1 MIDRFKL
8 DGKRW
13 FVASALALSCFT
25 AASAAPLERPAP
37 LSSAEFAA
45 EVSGQTVFPDAF
57 SERVEGLA
65 RADAPSLFIVR
76 LPEPA
81 LARYQGEIQGLAMP
95 GRSESGRLDVNSSE
109 SLAYV
114 EFLETR
120 QRAVLAD
127 AGQLLGRS
135 IEAPFKFQHAFNGMA
150 IEASAEEVERLLERG
165 LIEHAEPYIE
175 YPLLTD
181 AGPDWIGSPAVWSG
195 EAIGAEG
202 SLGEGVVVGIIDSGI
217 NLGHPSFAAEAEDGF
232 VHTNPLGSGN
242 FIGWCNPG
250 VGTVTDSC
258 NDKLI
263 GTWEFLGGLGLDGL
277 FIPGGEDENGHGTHV
292 AGTVAGNPVTSNFGA
307 GANPPVSGVAPRAN
321 VIAYDACY
329 TNEQGQGLCPNVS
342 TLASINQVVAD
353 GIVDVINYSIG
364 GGTEPWEQAIS
375 LAFLAAVDAGV
386 FVSASAGNSGPGPN
400 TMGHLQPWVASVAA
414 ASHNRYFADASVS
427 VTNADAPAELIG
439 LGAVPSLGP
448 APDGEEAV
456 LAVDPN
462 NLLGCDPFDAG
473 FFDGQIAYVDRGV
486 CGFADKIVNATDAG
500 AVGVVVGNSNATAP
514 IVMGATENTT
524 IPAVMVTR
532 AAADALLA
540 FINDNEASVRLDSE
554 SPAAVV
560 LDDSV
565 GDIITGF
572 SSRGPNPF
580 NVVKPSVT
588 APGSQILAAVEAGGG
603 EGAPEFGLKSGTS
616 MSSPHN
622 AGAAAL
628 LRALNP
634 TWLPSEIQS
643 ALMLTART
651 GILADNGG
659 PIDPATIFDEGA
671 GRIQVDRAAATPLVL
686 RETALNFF
694 LANPADGG
702 DPRALNLAGISDNNC
717 VGSCSFQRTF
727 RSVADGPRSFE
738 LSLEGDSGLQ
748 ASFSPASFTLL
759 PGQLQTVEIQ
769 IDAIDGDDDWRFAQL
784 VISQDGESDV
794 PDQLFRD
801 RFQAPEVDEPTV
813 DEALSMPVTIL
824 ARGAVIDVDE
834 TPIETAAE
842 AGSTVTETLDIA
854 NIGGAPLDWV
864 ANASAFQPG
873 STVRAQG
880 GTTGNAIVSG
890 FFTDLNPPAGAYSA
904 EVFELDSTT
913 ALGRLFFEGFVSGGL
928 PLDANT
934 SGVRIAIYAD
944 AAGVPAGNPED
955 GQNAELWSAQVA
967 NPSPGLN
974 LADSNISLDLIAA
987 GLELPELPAG
997 RYWITAAAEFPT
1009 PDPRWNWFNA
1019 TNGDIAGDAQIISPG
1034 GVFGGIADWSSLPG
1048 TVSPDFANLSYAIDE
1063 AVACGADWLTVE
1075 PSSDTVAPGDASS
1088 VNLVF
1093 DASELASGSYE
1104 TQLCL
1109 SSNDSERPL
1118 VLVPIRFEVSGEAGT
1133 AQLQVAHLAPFADEL
1148 ADTAVNIALN
1158 GDVVLSE
1165 VAYGDSTDYLTIP
1178 AGEALVEIFPVGSDD
1193 AAISASA
1200 TLVAGERYLAVARGN
1215 GGQQDLGLTLLNDAL
1230 DEPASGNFA
1239 LRLGHLAPFAD
1250 GGASAE
1256 VRLADGTLIQAVDF
1270 ADVTDFIEL
1279 PAGSYDLVITAP
1291 GGDTVLIDPVELA
1304 FGGGEV
1310 LTAFAV
1316 GDGINQDL
1324 GVFALAP
1331 GVAGDFVDLREP
1343 EARVRVAHLA
1353 PFADELSDTL
1363 VDIAINGDVALSD
1376 VPYGASTDYLS
1387 LDVGQTLLEVLAPS
1401 TDTVLFSA
1409 TVDLVDRQ
1417 DYSVIAVGTGED
1429 QPLALLALEDN
1440 NQAPAA
1446 GEFRLRLGH
1455 LAPFASGDAAAEVR
1469 LADGTVLTPV
1479 NFTDTADF
1487 ELDAGIYDLQIT
1499 APEGDPVLI
1508 DPLALSL
1515 PEGLVISAFAVGD
1528 GNNQP
1533 LGVFAW
1539 PAGGAGSFLPLNQPD
1554 AQNAELNFDGTP
1566 SPELACDVNNIDQM
1580 PAVSLDIGAFA
1591 YVNGLAWD
1599 TLLETV
1605 GPSWASEALILI
1617 GSTSERIA
1625 VVLTPALGVDEP
1637 TDGPEAF
1644 SGQALDLSAAGLDF
1658 SVDQD
1663 GLVWLSFCETFVDPV
1678 DPNAVWVE
1686 GTMVINPDDNGLRS
1700 DGSEAVQ
1707 ASFPVS
1713 SRR

>member
-1 MIDRFKL
+1 MIERLKL

-13 FVASALALSCFT
+13 LVASALALSCFT

-45 EVSGQTVFPDAF
+45 EVNGQTVFPDAF
-57 SERVEGLA
+57 AERVEGIT

-81 LARYQGEIQGLAMP
+81 LARYQGEIQGLASP
-95 GRSESGRLDVNSSE
+95 GRTDGGRLDVNSSE

-114 EFLETR
+114 EFLEMR

-127 AGQLLGRS
+127 AGQLLGRTV
-135 IEAPFKFQHAFNGMA
+135 EAPFQFQHAFNGMA
-150 IEASAEEVERLLERG
+150 IEASAEEVEQLLARG

-181 AGPDWIGSPAVWSG
+181 AGPEWIGSPAVWSG

-250 VGTVTDSC
+250 VGGVTDTC

-292 AGTVAGNPVTSNFGA
+292 AGTVVGNPLESNFGA

-414 ASHNRYFADASVS
+414 ASHNRYFADATVS
-427 VTNADAPAELIG
+427 VTDADAPADLIG

-448 APDGEEAV
+448 APDGEEAA
-456 LAVDPN
+456 LAVDPT
-462 NLLGCDPFDAG
+462 NLLGCSAFEAD
-473 FFDGQIAYVDRGV
+473 FFDGQIAYVDRGE
-486 CGFADKIVNATDAG
+486 CGFADKIVNATNAG

-514 IVMGATENTT
+514 IVMGATEGTT

-532 AAADALLA
+532 AAGDALLA
-540 FINDNEASVRLDSE
+540 FIDGNEATVRLDSE

-580 NVVKPSVT
+580 NLVKPSVT

-659 PIDPATIFDEGA
+659 PIEPATIFDEGA

-686 RETALNFF
+686 RETPLNFF

-702 DPRALNLAGISDNNC
+702 DPRTLNLAGISDNNC

-738 LSLEGDSGLQ
+738 LSLDGDSGLQ

-769 IDAIDGDDDWRFAQL
+769 IDAIDGNDDWRFAQL
-784 VISQDGESDV
+784 LISQIGDNDAPDV
-794 PDQLFRD
+794 VFAD
-801 RFQAPEVDEPTV
+801 RFQAPEADDPTAAEP
-813 DEALSMPVTIL
+813 LSMPVSIL

-834 TPIETAAE
+834 SPVVAAAE
-842 AGSTVTETLDIA
+842 AGASVTETIDVA
-854 NIGGAPLDWV
+854 NIGGAALDWV
-864 ANASAFQPG
+864 ANASEFQPG
-873 STVRAQG
+873 NTLRSQAG
-880 GTTGNAIVSG
+880 NTGNAIVSG

-904 EVFELDSTT
+904 EVFELDEPAT
-913 ALGRLFFEGFVSGGL
+913 LGRLFFEGFVSGGL
-928 PLDANT
+928 PLAGNT
-934 SGVRIAIYAD
+934 SGVRFAIYAD

-955 GQNAELWSAQVA
+955 GENSALWSAELP
-967 NPSPGLN
+967 NPVPGLD
-974 LADSNISLDLIAA
+974 LANSDISLDLIAA
-987 GLELPELPAG
+987 GLELPQLEAG
-997 RYWITAAAEFPT
+997 RYWVTVAPEFPT

-1034 GVFGGIADWSSLPG
+1034 GVFGGIANWSSLPT
-1048 TVSPDFANLSYAIDE
+1048 TVSPDFANLSFAIDE
-1063 AVACGADWLTVE
+1063 AVTCGADWLTVE
-1075 PSSDTVAPGDASS
+1075 PSSDTVAPGDVSTVS
-1088 VNLVF
+1088 LVF
-1093 DASELASGSYE
+1093 DASDLASGSYE

-1118 VLVPIRFEVSGEAGT
+1118 VLVPVRFEVSGEAGT
-1133 AQLQVAHLAPFADEL
+1133 AELQVAHLAPFADALEG
-1148 ADTAVNIALN
+1148 TAVNIALN

-1165 VAYGDSTDYLTIP
+1165 VLYGDSTGYLTVP
-1178 AGEALVEIFPVGSDD
+1178 AGEALVEIFPVGSDT

-1200 TLVAGERYLAVARGN
+1200 TLLDGERYLAVARGN
-1215 GGQQDLGLTLLNDAL
+1215 GTEQELGLTLLNDDLEA
-1230 DEPASGNFA
+1230 PASGNFA
-1239 LRLGHLAPFAD
+1239 LRLGHLAPFA
-1250 GGASAE
+1250 GGAASAE
-1256 VRLADGTLIQAVDF
+1256 VRLADGSLVQAVDF
-1270 ADVTDFIEL
+1270 ADVTGFLEL
-1279 PAGSYDLVITAP
+1279 PAGSYDLVITGPDGEPA
-1291 GGDTVLIDPVELA
+1291 LIDPIELT
-1304 FGGGEV
+1304 FEGGEV
-1310 LTAFAV
+1310 L
-1316 GDGINQDL
+1316 
-1324 GVFALAP
+1324 
-1331 GVAGDFVDLREP
+1331 
-1343 EARVRVAHLA
+1343 
-1353 PFADELSDTL
+1353 
-1363 VDIAINGDVALSD
+1363 
-1376 VPYGASTDYLS
+1376 
-1387 LDVGQTLLEVLAPS
+1387 
-1401 TDTVLFSA
+1401 
-1409 TVDLVDRQ
+1409 
-1417 DYSVIAVGTGED
+1417 
-1429 QPLALLALEDN
+1429 
-1440 NQAPAA
+1440 
-1446 GEFRLRLGH
+1446 
-1455 LAPFASGDAAAEVR
+1455 
-1469 LADGTVLTPV
+1469 
-1479 NFTDTADF
+1479 
-1487 ELDAGIYDLQIT
+1487 
-1499 APEGDPVLI
+1499 
-1508 DPLALSL
+1508 
-1515 PEGLVISAFAVGD
+1515 SAFAVGD
-1528 GNNQP
+1528 GSNQP
-1533 LGVFAW
+1533 LGVFAL
-1539 PAGGAGSFLPLNQPD
+1539 PVGGVGGFLPLNQPD
-1554 AQNAELNFDGTP
+1554 ARNAVVEFDGIP
-1566 SPELACDVNNIDQM
+1566 SPELACSLANIDQM
-1580 PAVSLDIGAFA
+1580 PSVSLDIGAFA
-1591 YVNGLAWD
+1591 YVNGLAWE
-1599 TLLETV
+1599 TVLETV
-1605 GPSWASEALILI
+1605 GGSWASEALILI
-1617 GSTSERIA
+1617 GSTSDRIA
-1625 VVLTPALGVDEP
+1625 IALTPAVGVDEP
-1637 TDGPEAF
+1637 TAGPEAF
-1644 SGQALDLSAAGLDF
+1644 SGQVPDLAAADLDF

-1686 GTMVINPDDNGLRS
+1686 GSMTINPDDNGLTTA
-1700 DGSEAVQ
+1700 GSAAVQ
-1707 ASFPVS
+1707 SDLPIS
-1713 SRR
+1713 GRR